1 MKGVYKISGMTCSS
15 CARIVE
21 KTLNKIPGIKKA
33 NVKLDEELVEI
44 TFEKEVAFNILK
56 GKLLETGYDIE
67 EIKENEYNKKRY
79 KESRKNM
86 ILAIII
92 SLPVMFLFIENNLS
106 HKNPDF
112 YVIEIIT
119 GSYIIFYLGKYI
131 IIDAFKSIK
140 KLSFN
145 FDILIFFISLISWVS
160 ALLKS
165 FSYQIKSFGILG
177 ITITTIYLIIKYM
190 KIKKKTTTFS

>member
-15 CARIVE
+15 CARTVE

-33 NVKLDEELVEI
+33 NVKLDKELVEI